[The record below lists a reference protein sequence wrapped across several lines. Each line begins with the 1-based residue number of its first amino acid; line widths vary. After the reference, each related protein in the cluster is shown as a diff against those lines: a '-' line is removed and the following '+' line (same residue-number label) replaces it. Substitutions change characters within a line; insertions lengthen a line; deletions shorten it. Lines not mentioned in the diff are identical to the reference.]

1 MIDVQDQND
10 LIDRL
15 KKIEGQI
22 RGIQK
27 MIAEERK
34 CADILSQMMA
44 SRAGIDKVA
53 ILLMNGQVEKCLKV
67 KGEDSEQTMK
77 VLEETLK
84 NAIKFR

>member
-1 MIDVQDQND
+1 MHSHDD
-10 LIDRL
+10 LIARL

-77 VLEETLK
+77 MLEETLK